1 MIRRIMVVA
10 LCMGGVFWLGC
21 AGSAADR
28 SVEPRVEPPEK
39 EEVKQV
45 ETFDPADLGEYQH
58 RNETTLS
65 TEDVLDVEEF
75 LKPSEG
81 VEAAT
86 FGAKTSGYRVQLT
99 ATRNEQEARTVYNE
113 AVMNLAGEVY
123 MPFDDPYYKV
133 RVGDYVSRYRAETAQ
148 QQAIEKGFVDAW
160 VVRTFVNVSNETAK
174 ESSFP

>member
-1 MIRRIMVVA
+1 MVVA
-10 LCMGGVFWLGC
+10 LCMWGLFWLGC

-28 SVEPRVEPPEK
+28 SAEPRVETPEK
-39 EEVKQV
+39 ERVEQV

-58 RNETTLS
+58 RDESALS

-75 LKPSEG
+75 LKPGEG
-81 VEAAT
+81 AEAAT
-86 FGAKTSGYRVQLT
+86 FGAKTTGYRVQLT

-113 AVMNLAGEVY
+113 AVMKLGGEVY

-133 RVGDYVSRYRAETAQ
+133 RVGDYISRYRAETAQ

-160 VVRTFVNVSNETAK
+160 VVRTLVNVTQETTK
-174 ESSFP
+174 ESTSP